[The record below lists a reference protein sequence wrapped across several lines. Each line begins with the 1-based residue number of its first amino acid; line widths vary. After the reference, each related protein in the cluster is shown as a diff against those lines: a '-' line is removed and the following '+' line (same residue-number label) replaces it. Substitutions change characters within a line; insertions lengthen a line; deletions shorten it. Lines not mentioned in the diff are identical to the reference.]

1 MKSNAP
7 KSGEFS
13 GVEEEDSIER
23 LTDLLQ
29 QDLEHLDP
37 QYIHAPVAYPLIYV
51 EEARELVELL
61 QGREELSSPLHELG
75 ITPETYH
82 TTLLAARLCEAI
94 EAKWDAVVRRTRRA
108 SWSEVEKRG
117 QHMREELIAASR
129 YHLRHDA
136 HMLHELDLVQEGEGA
151 ADLILDLDTLA
162 RFIRGR
168 RRCFKHD
175 PNFDADER
183 ADAARQ
189 MAHELREHLGDIPRD
204 PQRETLRRKRNRAFS
219 LLSFLLFEIRQ
230 AGLYKFWQDEEHV
243 KYFGHALDRD
253 QHMVLRGTQEEW

>member
-13 GVEEEDSIER
+13 GLDEEDSIEH
-23 LTDLLQ
+23 LTSLLH
-29 QDLEHLDP
+29 QDLERLDP
-37 QYIHAPVAYPLIYV
+37 QYIHAPVTYPLIYV
-51 EEARELVELL
+51 EEARDLVEVL
-61 QGREELSSPLHELG
+61 QRDDALAGPLRELG

-82 TTLLAARLCEAI
+82 TTLLAAKLCEAI
-94 EAKWDAVVRRTRRA
+94 EAKWVTVVRRTRRA

-117 QHMREELIAASR
+117 QQMREELIAASR
-129 YHLRHDA
+129 YHMRHDA

-168 RRCFKHD
+168 RRCFKND

-204 PQRETLRRKRNRAFS
+204 PQREALRKKRNRVFS

-253 QHMVLRGTQEEW
+253 QHMVLRGAQEEW